1 MPKLSTK
8 HVTQRRED
16 FLASWREYAPAA
28 AFAGYTLEQ
37 FETES
42 EKPLEVRTRMTRA
55 RATLAGLNLERAK
68 TDETYMQMLVAVANG
83 VRADHLNFG
92 PDSPLYRS
100 LGFVPRSER
109 KRPRRRAA
117 STPATPEGDADAA

>member
-8 HVTQRRED
+8 HVSQRREE
-16 FLASWREYAPAA
+16 FLASWREYAPEA

-42 EKPLEVRTRMTRA
+42 DKPLEVRTRMTRA
-55 RATLAGLNLERAK
+55 RSTLAGLKLERAK
-68 TDETYMQMLVAVANG
+68 TDDAYMQMLVAVANG
-83 VRADHLNFG
+83 VRADPIHGL
-92 PDSPLYRS
+92 DSPLYRS

-109 KRPRRRAA
+109 KRPRRRAS
-117 STPATPEGDADAA
+117 STNPPAEDADAA

>member
-1 MPKLSTK
+1 MPKLTAK
-8 HVTQRRED
+8 HVRQRREE
-16 FLASWREYAPAA
+16 FLASWREYAPEA
-28 AFAGYTLEQ
+28 AFAGYTLDQ

-42 EKPLEVRTRMTRA
+42 EKPLEVRTWMTRA
-55 RATLAGLNLERAK
+55 RATLAGLKLERGK

-83 VRADHLNFG
+83 IRADPAHG
-92 PDSPLYRS
+92 MDSPLYRS

-117 STPATPEGDADAA
+117 ITPASPEGDADAA